1 VVPQAALMDE
11 ALKIAARIVA
21 NPPLAVRATKEL
33 VYRGL
38 DMSVEDGIR
47 MSGLFGTLSRDTE
60 DAREGLRAFKEKR
73 KPEFQGR

>member
-1 VVPQAALMDE
+1 MADLVCVLVVANR
-11 ALKIAARIVA
+11 IAA

-38 DMSVEDGIR
+38 EMSVEDGIR

-60 DAREGLRAFKEKR
+60 DAREGLQAFREKR